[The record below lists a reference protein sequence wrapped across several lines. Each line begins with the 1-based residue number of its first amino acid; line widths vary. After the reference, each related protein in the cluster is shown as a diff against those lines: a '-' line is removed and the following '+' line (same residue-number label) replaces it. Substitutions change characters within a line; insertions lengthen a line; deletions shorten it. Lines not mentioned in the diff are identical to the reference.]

1 MGAEVAD
8 YASGTQNDEPE
19 CPSGRVLN
27 APEATLGR
35 STARG
40 GLAQATTL
48 LSVLPKSDAAG
59 RAYSAAMADVL
70 EHGSLPVPKHLR
82 AATGRQKR
90 DTGDGSGYRNP
101 HDFEGDDLAQ
111 QYLPDKLHELGRRYY
126 FPSDQGQEAGLAA
139 RMEARLEARQEK
151 ARRKST
157 RTGPPAMSGMS
168 DGMKAHTEA
177 RRELAETQR
186 QEERD

>member
-1 MGAEVAD
+1 
-8 YASGTQNDEPE
+8 
-19 CPSGRVLN
+19 
-27 APEATLGR
+27 
-35 STARG
+35 
-40 GLAQATTL
+40 
-48 LSVLPKSDAAG
+48 
-59 RAYSAAMADVL
+59 MADVL